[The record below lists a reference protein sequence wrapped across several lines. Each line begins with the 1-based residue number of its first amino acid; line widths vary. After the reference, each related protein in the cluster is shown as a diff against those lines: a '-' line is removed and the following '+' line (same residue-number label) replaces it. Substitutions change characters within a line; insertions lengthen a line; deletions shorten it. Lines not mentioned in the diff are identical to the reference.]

1 MNEQIK
7 TNESKARWYAIK
19 LILVYIGIIATLFVI
34 GYMDLFYLF
43 VVVASMF
50 AFMIAGALYSD
61 AYDRKLLE
69 LMKNDQSRT
78 N

>member
-1 MNEQIK
+1 MNSDLERQ
-7 TNESKARWYAIK
+7 ARWYALK

-50 AFMIAGALYSD
+50 AIMIAGALYSD
-61 AYDRKLLE
+61 AYYDKLIELE
-69 LMKNDQSRT
+69 KNDQSRT